1 MSAVKEREGND
12 SMMDAERI
20 GLELQQCR
28 SALEEKEALL
38 AAFSR
43 SMAILEL
50 APDGTILSANENFLT
65 LMAYQES
72 DIVGSHHRMLC
83 NPVHVESPE
92 YAEFWRRLHQ
102 GEVVSGTLQ
111 RMRSDGSR
119 LWLEATCNP
128 VFDAEGR
135 LLRVVS
141 IAADITAHIDD
152 SQEKHSVLRALNRSL
167 GVIEFSADGIIVG
180 ANGNYLK
187 TMGYLPEEIVG
198 KHHRFLCE
206 PDYVGSQE
214 YENFW
219 RDVNQGRFF
228 SGRFKRIARDGR
240 PVWWEATYT
249 PVFDLEGKPIKI
261 ISIGSDV
268 SYRMVRE
275 QRDREYQH
283 LLSLGINETD
293 NAVFITN
300 EANHIVFHNTGFSR
314 MLGFTAEEVIGRRPR
329 ELFEG
334 QTAILKMIEDCYA
347 VIAEGRSFHGEEMMV
362 DKQGHP
368 LWVSTVVNPILDGDG
383 KLINAVCILT
393 DITNTKMHEVLQY
406 KALNAMVREAT
417 LQEVLTMVCEELE
430 RMAPDVV
437 ASILRVD
444 EQGLLHPVA
453 GPSLPEEYSR
463 ALEGVAIGPNVGSC
477 GTAAFR
483 AEPVEVT
490 DISTDPL
497 WADYRHLV
505 LPTGLQ
511 ACWSTPIKSADGR
524 VIGTFAFYYHSKR
537 RPDPFHHR
545 LVDVSLHLCALAL
558 EREEARSRIHRL
570 AFYDS
575 LTGLPNRSLLLVNAN
590 QAIANAART
599 KIPLAVLFI
608 DLDRFKQINDS
619 LGHQAGDEL
628 LRTVASRLQIEARK
642 SDIVGRLSGDEF
654 VIVLAQCDLN
664 RVTDVVKRI
673 QASLSLPCHIA
684 GVAITPSASI
694 GISLFPDNGETIEI
708 LLHRADMAMYQTKA
722 KNRGRFSFFS
732 EEMNSQAQERLA
744 LEGALR
750 DALRG
755 GDFEL
760 HYQPQVN
767 FHTGLLHGVEAL
779 ARWHHDQLG
788 QVSPARFIPI
798 AEECGLI
805 GELGKWA
812 LEEACSQ
819 LYDWRRRGI
828 QVPSVSV
835 NLSSTNF
842 HDLELPQFIA
852 GLLQRFELA
861 PGDLTLEITETVM
874 MDTNPST
881 TRTIREVHAQ
891 GVKLA
896 MDDFGTG
903 YSSLGYLRN
912 LPVCELKLDQ
922 SFVRDMDRDETVL
935 ALTNAVIRIGES
947 LDLIVV
953 AEGVEDKRQYDLL
966 KQQGCDVAQGYLFS
980 RPMLAG
986 VFEHWLKNFKIDNY
1000 L

>member
-20 GLELQQCR
+20 GLELEQCR
-28 SALEEKEALL
+28 SSLAEKEALL

-65 LMAYQES
+65 LMAYRRS
-72 DIVGSHHRMLC
+72 DIVGHHHRMLC
-83 NPVHVESPE
+83 NPVHAESPE

-128 VFDAEGR
+128 VFDSDGQ

-214 YENFW
+214 YDNFW

-300 EANHIVFHNTGFSR
+300 DANHIVFHNTGFSR

-334 QTAILKMIEDCYA
+334 QTAILKLIEDCYA

-406 KALNAMVREAT
+406 KALNAMVREAS
-417 LQEVLTMVCEELE
+417 LQEVLTMVCVELE
-430 RMAPDVV
+430 RMAPDVA

-463 ALEGVAIGPNVGSC
+463 ALEGVAIGPSVGSC

-490 DISTDPL
+490 DIATDPL

-511 ACWSTPIKSADGR
+511 SCWSTPIKSADGR
-524 VIGTFAFYYHSKR
+524 VIGTFAFYYHGKR

-722 KNRGRFSFFS
+722 NNRGRFSFFS

-760 HYQPQVN
+760 HYQPQIN

-812 LEEACSQ
+812 LEEACFQ
-819 LYDWRRRGI
+819 LHDWRRRGVN
-828 QVPSVSV
+828 VPSVSV

-922 SFVRDMDRDETVL
+922 SFVRDMDRDQTVL

-980 RPMLAG
+980 RPMLAT
-986 VFEHWLKNFKIDNY
+986 VFEHWLKNFKIDNF

>member
-28 SALEEKEALL
+28 SSLEEKEALL
-38 AAFSR
+38 TAFSR

-50 APDGTILSANENFLT
+50 APDGTILSANDNFLT
-65 LMAYQES
+65 LMAYRQN
-72 DIVGSHHRMLC
+72 DIVGHHHRMLC
-83 NPVHVESPE
+83 NPAHAESPE
-92 YAEFWRRLHQ
+92 YTEFWRRLHQ

-128 VFDAEGR
+128 VFDAEGH

-152 SQEKHSVLRALNRSL
+152 SQEKHSVLRAINRSL
-167 GVIEFSADGIIVG
+167 GVIEFSADGVIVG

-198 KHHRFLCE
+198 KHHRVLCE

-249 PVFDLEGKPIKI
+249 PVLDLAGKPIKI

-300 EANHIVFHNTGFSR
+300 DANHIVFHNTGFSR

-334 QTAILKMIEDCYA
+334 QTAILKLIEDCYA
-347 VIAEGRSFHGEEMMV
+347 VIAEGRSFHGEEMMI

-406 KALNAMVREAT
+406 KALNAMVREAS
-417 LQEVLTMVCEELE
+417 LQEVLTMVCVELE

-453 GPSLPEEYSR
+453 GPSLPQEYSR
-463 ALEGVAIGPNVGSC
+463 ALEGLAIGPSVGSC

-490 DISTDPL
+490 DIATDPL
-497 WADYRHLV
+497 WADYRDLV

-511 ACWSTPIKSADGR
+511 SCWSTPIKSADGR
-524 VIGTFAFYYHSKR
+524 VIGTFAFYYHGKR
-537 RPDPFHHR
+537 RPDAFHHR

-599 KIPLAVLFI
+599 TIPLAVLFI

-654 VIVLAQCDLN
+654 VVVLAQCDLN

-673 QASLSLPCHIA
+673 QNSLSQPCHIA

-694 GISLFPDNGETIEI
+694 GVSLFPDNGDTIEI

-732 EEMNSQAQERLA
+732 DEMNSQAQERLA

-812 LEEACSQ
+812 LEEACFQ
-819 LYDWRRRGI
+819 LHDWRRRGI
-828 QVPSVSV
+828 DVPSVSV

-852 GLLQRFELA
+852 GLLQRYDLA

-922 SFVRDMDRDETVL
+922 SFVRDMDRDQTVL

-986 VFEHWLKNFKIDNY
+986 IFEHWLKNFKIDNY

>member
-28 SALEEKEALL
+28 SSLEEKEALL

-50 APDGTILSANENFLT
+50 APDGTILSANDNFLT
-65 LMAYQES
+65 LMAYRQS
-72 DIVGSHHRMLC
+72 DIVGHHHRMLC
-83 NPVHVESPE
+83 NPTHAESPE

-128 VFDAEGR
+128 VFDSDGK

-300 EANHIVFHNTGFSR
+300 DANHIVFHNTGFSR

-334 QTAILKMIEDCYA
+334 QTAILKLIEDCYA

-406 KALNAMVREAT
+406 KTLNAMVREAS
-417 LQEVLTMVCEELE
+417 LQEVLTMVCVELE
-430 RMAPDVV
+430 RIAPDVV

-444 EQGLLHPVA
+444 ENGLLHPVA
-453 GPSLPEEYSR
+453 GPSLPEAYNR
-463 ALEGVAIGPNVGSC
+463 AIEGVAIGPCVGSC

-483 AEPVEVT
+483 AEPVEVI
-490 DISTDPL
+490 DIATDPL
-497 WADYRHLV
+497 WTDYRDLL
-505 LPTGLQ
+505 LPTGLES
-511 ACWSTPIKSADGR
+511 CWSTPIKSADGR
-524 VIGTFAFYYHSKR
+524 VIGTFAFYYQGKR

-575 LTGLPNRSLLLVNAN
+575 LTGLPNRSLLLVSAN

-599 KIPLAVLFI
+599 HIPLAVLFI

-684 GVAITPSASI
+684 GVALTPSASI

-722 KNRGRFSFFS
+722 NNRGRFSFFS
-732 EEMNSQAQERLA
+732 DEMNSQAQERLA

-812 LEEACSQ
+812 LEEACFQ
-819 LYDWRRRGI
+819 LHDWRRRGI
-828 QVPSVSV
+828 NVPSVSV

-922 SFVRDMDRDETVL
+922 SFVRDMDRDQTVL

-980 RPMLAG
+980 RPMLAT
-986 VFEHWLKNFKIDNY
+986 VFEHWLKNFKIDNF

>member
-1 MSAVKEREGND
+1 
-12 SMMDAERI
+12 MMDGER
-20 GLELQQCR
+20 LSQELQQYR
-28 SALEEKEALL
+28 SALAEKEALL
-38 AAFSR
+38 TAFSR

-50 APDGTILSANENFLT
+50 APDGTILAANDNFLT
-65 LMAYQES
+65 LMAYQQS
-72 DIVGSHHRMLC
+72 DIVGRHHSMLC
-83 NPVHVESPE
+83 NPEHAGSPE

-128 VFDAEGR
+128 VFDAQGR
-135 LLRVVS
+135 LQRIIS
-141 IAADITAHIDD
+141 IAADVTAHIDD
-152 SQEKHSVLRALNRSL
+152 SQEKNSILRALNRSL
-167 GVIEFSADGIIVG
+167 GVIEFTADGIIVG

-187 TMGYLPEEIVG
+187 TMGYLPAEIVG

-206 PDYVGSQE
+206 PEYVNSQE

-228 SGRFKRIARDGR
+228 SGRFKRMARDGR

-249 PVFDLEGKPIKI
+249 PVFDVEGKPVKI
-261 ISIGSDV
+261 ISIGADV

-300 EANHIVFHNTGFSR
+300 DADHIVFHNTGFSR
-314 MLGFTAEEVIGRRPR
+314 MLGFAADEVIGRRPR

-334 QTAILKMIEDCYA
+334 QPAILKLIDDCYA
-347 VIAEGRSFHGEEMMV
+347 VIAQGRSFHGEEMMI

-383 KLINAVCILT
+383 KLINAVSILT
-393 DITNTKMHEVLQY
+393 DITNAKMHEVLQY
-406 KALNAMVREAT
+406 KALNAMVREAS
-417 LQEVLTMVCEELE
+417 LHEVLTMVCEELE
-430 RMAPDVV
+430 RIAPDVV
-437 ASILRVD
+437 ASILLVD
-444 EQGLLHPVA
+444 EHGLLHPIA
-453 GPSLPEEYSR
+453 GPSLPEEYNR
-463 ALEGVAIGPNVGSC
+463 AIEGIAIGPNVGSC

-483 AEPVEVT
+483 AEPVEVY
-490 DISTDPL
+490 DIETDPL
-497 WADYRHLV
+497 WTDYKHLV
-505 LPTGLQ
+505 LPMGLQ
-511 ACWSTPIKSADGR
+511 SCWSTPITSADGR
-524 VIGTFAFYYHSKR
+524 VIGTFAFYYYGKR
-537 RPDPFHHR
+537 RPDAFHHR
-545 LVDVSLHLCALAL
+545 LVEISLHLCALAL
-558 EREEARSRIHRL
+558 EREETRSRIHQL
-570 AFYDS
+570 AFYDA
-575 LTGLPNRSLLLVNAN
+575 LTGLPNRSLLLVKAN

-619 LGHQAGDEL
+619 LSHQAGDEL
-628 LRTVASRLQIEARK
+628 LRTVAGRLQIEARK

-654 VIVLAQCDLN
+654 VVVLTQCDLH

-673 QASLSLPCHIA
+673 QANLSLPCQVA
-684 GVAITPSASI
+684 GITLTPSASI
-694 GISLFPDNGETIEI
+694 GISLFPDNGETIEM

-732 EEMNSQAQERLA
+732 DEMNTQAQERLA

-760 HYQPQVN
+760 HYQPQIN
-767 FHTGLLHGVEAL
+767 FNSGLLHGVEAL
-779 ARWHHDQLG
+779 ARWRHPQLG

-812 LEEACSQ
+812 LEEACYQ
-819 LYDWRRRGI
+819 LSDWRRRGI
-828 QVPSVSV
+828 DVPSVSV

-842 HDLELPQFIA
+842 HDLELPQFIQ
-852 GLLQRFELA
+852 GLLQRYALA
-861 PGDLTLEITETVM
+861 PTDLTLEITETVM

-881 TRTIREVHAQ
+881 TRTIREVHAL

-922 SFVRDMDRDETVL
+922 SFVRDMNVDDTVL
-935 ALTNAVIRIGES
+935 ALTSAVIRIGES
-947 LDLIVV
+947 LHLTVV
-953 AEGVEDKRQYDLL
+953 AEGVENKQQYDLL
-966 KQQGCDVAQGYLFS
+966 KLQGCDVAQGYLFS
-980 RPMLAG
+980 RPMPADN
-986 VFEHWLKNFKIDNY
+986 FELWLESFNIDNF
-1000 L
+1000 LSIPSAP

>member
-1 MSAVKEREGND
+1 M
-12 SMMDAERI
+12 MMDGEHI
-20 GLELQQCR
+20 SQELQQCR
-28 SALEEKEALL
+28 ASLEEKDALL

-50 APDGTILSANENFLT
+50 APDGTILSANDNFLT
-65 LMAYQES
+65 LMAYRRG
-72 DIVGSHHRMLC
+72 DIVGHHHRMLC
-83 NPVHVESPE
+83 NPEYAKSPE
-92 YAEFWRRLHQ
+92 YAEFWRRLHA
-102 GEVVSGTLQ
+102 GEVVAGTLQ

-128 VFDAEGR
+128 VFDADGK
-135 LLRVVS
+135 LQHVVS
-141 IAADITAHIDD
+141 IAADITAHVDD
-152 SQEKHSVLRALNRSL
+152 SQENHSVLRALNRSL
-167 GVIEFSADGIIVG
+167 GVIEFSADGVIVA
-180 ANGNYLK
+180 ANSNYLK

-198 KHHRFLCE
+198 KHHGLLCDPE
-206 PDYVGSQE
+206 YVASQE

-240 PVWWEATYT
+240 PIWWEATYT
-249 PVFDLEGKPIKI
+249 PVLDVDGLPIKI

-300 EANHIVFHNTGFSR
+300 DANHIVFHNIGFSR
-314 MLGFTAEEVIGRRPR
+314 MLGFAAEEVIGKRPR

-334 QTAILKMIEDCYA
+334 QTAILKLIDDCYD
-347 VIAEGRSFHGEEMMV
+347 VIAQGNSFHGEEMMV

-383 KLINAVCILT
+383 KLLNAVCILT

-406 KALNAMVREAT
+406 KALNAMVREAS
-417 LQEVLTMVCEELE
+417 LQEVLTMVCLELE
-430 RMAPDVV
+430 HIAPDVI
-437 ASILRVD
+437 ASVLRVD

-453 GPSLPEEYSR
+453 GPRLPEAYNQ
-463 ALEGVAIGPNVGSC
+463 AIEGVPIGPMVGSC

-490 DISTDPL
+490 DIANDPL
-497 WADYRHLV
+497 WEDYKHLV
-505 LPTGLQ
+505 LPMGLQ
-511 ACWSTPIKSADGR
+511 SCWSTPIKSADGR
-524 VIGTFAFYYHSKR
+524 VIGTLAFYYHGKR
-537 RPDPFHHR
+537 KADAFHHR

-558 EREEARSRIHRL
+558 EREETRSRIHQL

-575 LTGLPNRSLLLVNAN
+575 LTGLPNRSLLMVKAN

-599 KIPLAVLFI
+599 RIPLAVLFI

-628 LRTVASRLQIEARK
+628 LRTVAARLQIEARK

-654 VIVLAQCDLN
+654 VIVLAQCDLH

-673 QASLSLPCHIA
+673 QTNLSLPCHIA
-684 GVAITPSASI
+684 GVALTPLASI
-694 GISLFPDNGETIEI
+694 GIALFPDNGDTIEI
-708 LLHRADMAMYQTKA
+708 LLHRADMAMYQTKE

-732 EEMNSQAQERLA
+732 DEMNTQAQERLA

-760 HYQPQVN
+760 HYQPQVDVR
-767 FHTGLLHGVEAL
+767 TGLLHGVEAL

-819 LYDWRRRGI
+819 LNDWRRRGI
-828 QVPSVSV
+828 KVPSISV

-842 HDLELPQFIA
+842 HDLDLPQFIS
-852 GLLQRFELA
+852 GLLQRYELS

-881 TRTIREVHAQ
+881 TRTIHEIHAQ

-912 LPVCELKLDQ
+912 LPVSELKLDQ
-922 SFVRDMDRDETVL
+922 SFVRDMNRDETVL

-947 LDLIVV
+947 LKLTVV
-953 AEGVEDKRQYDLL
+953 AEGVEDKAQYQLL

-980 RPMLAG
+980 RPMLSEI
-986 VFEHWLKNFKIDNY
+986 FEHWLKNFKIDNF

>member
-1 MSAVKEREGND
+1 
-12 SMMDAERI
+12 MMDAERI
-20 GLELQQCR
+20 GLELEQCR
-28 SALEEKEALL
+28 SSLAEKEALL

-65 LMAYQES
+65 LMAYRRS
-72 DIVGSHHRMLC
+72 DIVGHHHRMLC
-83 NPVHVESPE
+83 NPVHAESPE

-300 EANHIVFHNTGFSR
+300 DANHIVFHNTGFSR

-334 QTAILKMIEDCYA
+334 QTAILKLIEDCYA

-406 KALNAMVREAT
+406 KALNAMVREAS
-417 LQEVLTMVCEELE
+417 LQEVLTMVCVELE
-430 RMAPDVV
+430 RMAPDVA

-463 ALEGVAIGPNVGSC
+463 ALEGVAIGPSVGSC

-490 DISTDPL
+490 DIATDPL
-497 WADYRHLV
+497 WAEYRHLV

-511 ACWSTPIKSADGR
+511 SCWSTPIKSADGR

-722 KNRGRFSFFS
+722 NNRGRFSFFS

-812 LEEACSQ
+812 LEEACFQ
-819 LYDWRRRGI
+819 LHDWRRRGI
-828 QVPSVSV
+828 NVPSVSV

-922 SFVRDMDRDETVL
+922 SFVRDMDRDQTVL

-980 RPMLAG
+980 RPMLAT
-986 VFEHWLKNFKIDNY
+986 VFEHWLKNFKIDNF

>member
-1 MSAVKEREGND
+1 M
-12 SMMDAERI
+12 MMDGEHI
-20 GLELQQCR
+20 SQELKQCR
-28 SALEEKEALL
+28 ASLEEKEALL

-43 SMAILEL
+43 SMAILAL
-50 APDGTILSANENFLT
+50 APDGTILSANDNFLS
-65 LMAYQES
+65 LMAYQEHEL
-72 DIVGSHHRMLC
+72 VGRHHRVLC
-83 NPVHVESPE
+83 NPDYVESPE
-92 YAEFWRRLHQ
+92 YAEFWRRLHL

-128 VFDAEGR
+128 VFDAQGK

-167 GVIEFSADGIIVG
+167 GVIEFSAEGVIVG

-198 KHHRFLCE
+198 KHHGFLCE
-206 PDYVGSQE
+206 PEYVSSQE

-249 PVFDLEGKPIKI
+249 PVFDMEGRAIKI
-261 ISIGSDV
+261 ISIGTDV

-300 EANHIVFHNTGFSR
+300 EANLIVFHNIGFSR
-314 MLGFTAEEVIGRRPR
+314 MLGFAAEEVIGKRPR

-334 QTAILKMIEDCYA
+334 QTAILKLIDDCYA
-347 VIAEGRSFHGEEMMV
+347 VIAE
-362 DKQGHP
+362 
-368 LWVSTVVNPILDGDG
+368 G

-406 KALNAMVREAT
+406 KALNAMVREAS
-417 LQEVLTMVCEELE
+417 LPEVLTMVCLELE
-430 RMAPDVV
+430 HIAPDII
-437 ASILRVD
+437 ASVLRVD

-453 GPSLPEEYSR
+453 GPRLPDAYNL
-463 ALEGVAIGPNVGSC
+463 AIEGVPIGPCVGSC

-483 AEPVEVT
+483 AEPVEVS
-490 DISTDPL
+490 DIENDPL
-497 WADYRHLV
+497 WADYKHLV
-505 LPTGLQ
+505 LPMGLQ
-511 ACWSTPIKSADGR
+511 SCWSTPIKSADGR
-524 VIGTFAFYYHSKR
+524 VIGTLAFYYHGKR
-537 RPDPFHHR
+537 KADAFHHR

-558 EREEARSRIHRL
+558 EREETRSRIHQL
-570 AFYDS
+570 AFYDA
-575 LTGLPNRSLLLVNAN
+575 LTGLPNRSLLLVKAN

-599 KIPLAVLFI
+599 GIPLAVLFI

-619 LGHQAGDEL
+619 LSHQAGDEL
-628 LRTVASRLQIEARK
+628 LRTVAARLQIEARK

-654 VIVLAQCDLN
+654 VIVLTQCNLHC
-664 RVTDVVKRI
+664 VTDVVKRI
-673 QASLSLPCHIA
+673 QQSLATPCHIA

-694 GISLFPDNGETIEI
+694 GISLFPENGESIEV
-708 LLHRADMAMYQTKA
+708 LLHRADMAMYQTKG

-732 EEMNSQAQERLA
+732 DEMNVKAQERLS

-750 DALRG
+750 DALLK

-760 HYQPQVN
+760 HYQPQIN
-767 FHTGLLHGVEAL
+767 IRSGLLHGVEAL
-779 ARWHHDQLG
+779 ARWHHPQLG
-788 QVSPARFIPI
+788 NVSPARFIPI

-812 LEEACSQ
+812 LEEACCQ
-819 LYDWRRRGI
+819 LHTWREHGTTI
-828 QVPSVSV
+828 PSISV

-842 HDLELPQFIA
+842 HDLELPNFIA
-852 GLLQRFELA
+852 TLMARYALS
-861 PGDLTLEITETVM
+861 PSDLTLEITETVM

-881 TRTIREVHAQ
+881 TRTIHAIHAQ
-891 GVKLA
+891 GIRLA

-912 LPVCELKLDQ
+912 LPVSELKLDQ
-922 SFVRDMDRDETVL
+922 SFVRDMTHDDTVR
-935 ALTNAVIRIGES
+935 ALTEAVIRIGES
-947 LDLIVV
+947 LNLTVV
-953 AEGVEDKRQYDLL
+953 AEGVEDRQQYQLL
-966 KQQGCDVAQGYLFS
+966 RQQGCDVVQGYLFA
-980 RPMLAG
+980 RPAPPDEFEPWLA
-986 VFEHWLKNFKIDNY
+986 NFRIENFF
-1000 L
+1000 

>member
-20 GLELQQCR
+20 GLELEQCR
-28 SALEEKEALL
+28 SSLAEKEALL

-65 LMAYQES
+65 LMAYRRS
-72 DIVGSHHRMLC
+72 DIVGHHHRMLC
-83 NPVHVESPE
+83 NPVHAESPE

-249 PVFDLEGKPIKI
+249 PVFDLEGTPIKI

-300 EANHIVFHNTGFSR
+300 DANHIVFHNTGFSR

-334 QTAILKMIEDCYA
+334 QTAILKLIEDCYA

-406 KALNAMVREAT
+406 KTLNAMVHEAS
-417 LQEVLTMVCEELE
+417 LQEVLTMVCVELE
-430 RMAPDVV
+430 RIAPDVV

-444 EQGLLHPVA
+444 EHGLLHPVA
-453 GPSLPEEYSR
+453 GPSLPEEYNR
-463 ALEGVAIGPNVGSC
+463 AVEGLAIGPCVGAC

-490 DISTDPL
+490 DIATDPL
-497 WADYRHLV
+497 WADYRDLV
-505 LPTGLQ
+505 LPAGLQ
-511 ACWSTPIKSADGR
+511 SCWSTPIKSADGR
-524 VIGTFAFYYHSKR
+524 VIGTFAFYYHGKR

-558 EREEARSRIHRL
+558 EREETRSRIHRL

-722 KNRGRFSFFS
+722 NNRGRFSFFS

-760 HYQPQVN
+760 HYQPQIN

-812 LEEACSQ
+812 LEEACFQ
-819 LYDWRRRGI
+819 LHDWRRRGI
-828 QVPSVSV
+828 NVPSVSV

-922 SFVRDMDRDETVL
+922 SFVRDMDRDQTVL

-980 RPMLAG
+980 RPMLAT
-986 VFEHWLKNFKIDNY
+986 VFEHWLKNFKIDNF

>member
-28 SALEEKEALL
+28 SSLEEKEALL

-65 LMAYQES
+65 LMAYQEG
-72 DIVGSHHRMLC
+72 DIVGCHHRMLC
-83 NPVHVESPE
+83 NPAHAESPE

-214 YENFW
+214 YDNFW

-300 EANHIVFHNTGFSR
+300 DANHIVFHNTGFSR

-334 QTAILKMIEDCYA
+334 QTAILKLIEDCYA

-406 KALNAMVREAT
+406 KTLNAMVREAS
-417 LQEVLTMVCEELE
+417 LQEVLTMVCVELE
-430 RMAPDVV
+430 RIAPDVV

-444 EQGLLHPVA
+444 DNGLLHPVA
-453 GPSLPEEYSR
+453 GPSLPDAYNR
-463 ALEGVAIGPNVGSC
+463 AIEGVAIGPCVGSC

-483 AEPVEVT
+483 AEPVEVV
-490 DISTDPL
+490 DIATDPL
-497 WADYRHLV
+497 WADYRDLV
-505 LPTGLQ
+505 LPTGLES
-511 ACWSTPIKSADGR
+511 CWSTPIKSADGR
-524 VIGTFAFYYHSKR
+524 VIGTFAFYYHGKR

-558 EREEARSRIHRL
+558 EREETRSRIHRL

-722 KNRGRFSFFS
+722 NNRGRFSFFS

-812 LEEACSQ
+812 LEEACFQ
-819 LYDWRRRGI
+819 LHDWRRRGI
-828 QVPSVSV
+828 NVPSVSV

-852 GLLQRFELA
+852 GLLERFELA

-980 RPMLAG
+980 RPMLAT
-986 VFEHWLKNFKIDNY
+986 VFEHWLKNFKIDNF

>member
-1 MSAVKEREGND
+1 M
-12 SMMDAERI
+12 MMDAEHI
-20 GLELQQCR
+20 SQELQQCR
-28 SALEEKEALL
+28 ASLEEKEALL

-50 APDGTILSANENFLT
+50 APDGTILSANDNFLT
-65 LMAYQES
+65 LMAYRRS
-72 DIVGSHHRMLC
+72 DIVGHHHRMLC
-83 NPVHVESPE
+83 NPEYAKSPE
-92 YAEFWRRLHQ
+92 YAEFWRRLHA
-102 GEVVSGTLQ
+102 GEVVAGTLQ

-128 VFDAEGR
+128 VFDAEGK
-135 LLRVVS
+135 LQHVVS
-141 IAADITAHIDD
+141 IAADITAHVDD
-152 SQEKHSVLRALNRSL
+152 SQENHSVLRALNRSL

-180 ANGNYLK
+180 ANSNYLK

-198 KHHRFLCE
+198 KHHGFLCDPE
-206 PDYVGSQE
+206 YVASQE

-240 PVWWEATYT
+240 PIWWEATYT
-249 PVFDLEGKPIKI
+249 PVLDVDGLPIKI

-300 EANHIVFHNTGFSR
+300 DTNYIVFHNTGFSR
-314 MLGFTAEEVIGRRPR
+314 MLGFAADEVIGKRPR

-334 QTAILKMIEDCYA
+334 QTAILKLIDDCYA
-347 VIAEGRSFHGEEMMV
+347 VIAQGNSFHGEEMMI

-406 KALNAMVREAT
+406 KALNAMVREAS
-417 LQEVLTMVCEELE
+417 LQEVLTMVCLELE
-430 RMAPDVV
+430 HIAPDII
-437 ASILRVD
+437 ASVLRVD

-453 GPSLPEEYSR
+453 GPRLPEAYNQ
-463 ALEGVAIGPNVGSC
+463 AIEGIPIGPCVGSC

-483 AEPVEVT
+483 AEPVEVF
-490 DISTDPL
+490 DIANDPL
-497 WADYRHLV
+497 WADYKHLV
-505 LPTGLQ
+505 LPMGLES
-511 ACWSTPIKSADGR
+511 CWSTPIKSADGR
-524 VIGTFAFYYHSKR
+524 VIGTLAFYYHGKR
-537 RPDPFHHR
+537 KADAFHHR

-558 EREEARSRIHRL
+558 EREETRSRIHQL

-575 LTGLPNRSLLLVNAN
+575 LTGLPNRSLLMVKAN

-599 KIPLAVLFI
+599 RIPLAVLFI

-628 LRTVASRLQIEARK
+628 LRTVAARLQIEARK

-673 QASLSLPCHIA
+673 QANLSLPCHIA
-684 GVAITPSASI
+684 GVALTPLASI
-694 GISLFPDNGETIEI
+694 GIALFPDNGDTIEI
-708 LLHRADMAMYQTKA
+708 LLHRADMAMYQTKE

-732 EEMNSQAQERLA
+732 DEMNTQAQERLA

-760 HYQPQVN
+760 HYQPQVDVR
-767 FHTGLLHGVEAL
+767 TGLLHGVEAL

-819 LYDWRRRGI
+819 LNDWRRRGI
-828 QVPSVSV
+828 RVPSVSV

-842 HDLELPQFIA
+842 HDLDLPQFIA
-852 GLLQRFELA
+852 GLLQRYELA

-881 TRTIREVHAQ
+881 TRTIHEIHAQ

-947 LDLIVV
+947 LNLIVV
-953 AEGVEDKRQYDLL
+953 AEGVEDKRQYHLL

-980 RPMLAG
+980 RPMLSEI
-986 VFEHWLKNFKIDNY
+986 FEHWLKNFKIDNF

>member
-28 SALEEKEALL
+28 SSLAEKEALL

-65 LMAYQES
+65 LMAYRQS
-72 DIVGSHHRMLC
+72 DIVGHHHRMLC
-83 NPVHVESPE
+83 NPAHAESPE

-300 EANHIVFHNTGFSR
+300 DANHIVFHNTGFSR

-406 KALNAMVREAT
+406 KALNAMVREAS
-417 LQEVLTMVCEELE
+417 LQEVLTMVCVELE

-463 ALEGVAIGPNVGSC
+463 ALEGVAIGPSVGSC

-490 DISTDPL
+490 DIATDPL

-511 ACWSTPIKSADGR
+511 SCWSTPIKSADGR
-524 VIGTFAFYYHSKR
+524 VIGTFAFYYHGKR
-537 RPDPFHHR
+537 RPDPFHQR

-732 EEMNSQAQERLA
+732 DEMNSQAQERLA

-812 LEEACSQ
+812 LEEACFQ
-819 LYDWRRRGI
+819 LHDWRRRGI
-828 QVPSVSV
+828 NVPSVSV

-980 RPMLAG
+980 RPMLAE
-986 VFEHWLKNFKIDNY
+986 VFEHWLKNFNIDNY

>member
-1 MSAVKEREGND
+1 
-12 SMMDAERI
+12 MMDAERI
-20 GLELQQCR
+20 GLELEQCR
-28 SALEEKEALL
+28 SSLAEKEALL

-65 LMAYQES
+65 LMAYRRS
-72 DIVGSHHRMLC
+72 DIVGHHHRMLC
-83 NPVHVESPE
+83 NPVHAESPE

-300 EANHIVFHNTGFSR
+300 DANHIVFHNTGFSR

-334 QTAILKMIEDCYA
+334 QTAILKLIEDCYA

-406 KALNAMVREAT
+406 KALNAMVREAS
-417 LQEVLTMVCEELE
+417 LQEVLTMVCVELE
-430 RMAPDVV
+430 RMAPDVA

-463 ALEGVAIGPNVGSC
+463 ALEGVAIGPSVGSC

-490 DISTDPL
+490 DIATDPL
-497 WADYRHLV
+497 WAEYRHLV

-511 ACWSTPIKSADGR
+511 SCWSTPIKSADGR

-722 KNRGRFSFFS
+722 SNRGRFSFFS

-812 LEEACSQ
+812 LEEACFQ
-819 LYDWRRRGI
+819 LHDWRRRGI
-828 QVPSVSV
+828 NVPSVSV

-922 SFVRDMDRDETVL
+922 SFVRDMDRDQTVL

-980 RPMLAG
+980 RPMLAT
-986 VFEHWLKNFKIDNY
+986 VFEHWLKNFKIDNF

>member
-28 SALEEKEALL
+28 ASLEEKEALL

-50 APDGTILSANENFLT
+50 APDGTILSANDNFLT
-65 LMAYQES
+65 LMAYRQN
-72 DIVGSHHRMLC
+72 DIVGHHHRMLC
-83 NPVHVESPE
+83 NPAHADSPE

-152 SQEKHSVLRALNRSL
+152 SQEKHSVLRAINRSL
-167 GVIEFSADGIIVG
+167 GVIEFSADGVIVG

-198 KHHRFLCE
+198 KHHRVLCE

-300 EANHIVFHNTGFSR
+300 DANHIVFHNTGFSR

-406 KALNAMVREAT
+406 KALNAMVREAS
-417 LQEVLTMVCEELE
+417 LQEVLTMVCVELE

-463 ALEGVAIGPNVGSC
+463 ALEGLAIGPSVGSC

-490 DISTDPL
+490 DIATDPL
-497 WADYRHLV
+497 WADYRDLV

-511 ACWSTPIKSADGR
+511 SCWSTPIKSADGR

-590 QAIANAART
+590 HAIANAART
-599 KIPLAVLFI
+599 KIPMAVLFI

-628 LRTVASRLQIEARK
+628 LRTVASRLQVEARK

-694 GISLFPDNGETIEI
+694 GISLFPDNGDTIEI

-722 KNRGRFSFFS
+722 QNRGRFSFFS
-732 EEMNSQAQERLA
+732 DEMNSQAQERLA

-812 LEEACSQ
+812 LEEACFQ
-819 LYDWRRRGI
+819 LHDWRRRGI
-828 QVPSVSV
+828 DVPSVSV

-852 GLLQRFELA
+852 GLLQRYDLA

-922 SFVRDMDRDETVL
+922 SFVRDMDRDQTVL

-986 VFEHWLKNFKIDNY
+986 IFEHWLKNFKIDNY

>member
-1 MSAVKEREGND
+1 M
-12 SMMDAERI
+12 MMDGEHI
-20 GLELQQCR
+20 GHELQQCR
-28 SALEEKEALL
+28 ASLEEKEALL

-50 APDGTILSANENFLT
+50 APDGTILSANDNFLT
-65 LMAYQES
+65 LMAYRKN
-72 DIVGSHHRMLC
+72 DIVGRHHRMLC
-83 NPVHVESPE
+83 NPEYAKSPE
-92 YAEFWRRLHQ
+92 YAEFWRRLHA

-128 VFDAEGR
+128 VFDAQGK
-135 LLRVVS
+135 LQHVVS
-141 IAADITAHIDD
+141 IAADITAHVDD

-180 ANGNYLK
+180 ANSNYLK

-198 KHHRFLCE
+198 KHHGFLCE
-206 PDYVGSQE
+206 PEYVASQE

-240 PVWWEATYT
+240 PIWWEATYT
-249 PVFDLEGKPIKI
+249 PVLDVDGQPIKI

-300 EANHIVFHNTGFSR
+300 DANHIVFHNTGFSR
-314 MLGFTAEEVIGRRPR
+314 MLGFAADEVIGKRPR

-334 QTAILKMIEDCYA
+334 QTAILKLIDDCYD
-347 VIAEGRSFHGEEMMV
+347 VIAQGNSFHGEEMMV

-406 KALNAMVREAT
+406 KALNAMVREAS
-417 LQEVLTMVCEELE
+417 LQEVLTMVCLELE
-430 RMAPDVV
+430 HISPDVV
-437 ASILRVD
+437 ASVLRVD
-444 EQGLLHPVA
+444 DQGLLHPVA
-453 GPSLPEEYSR
+453 GPQLPEAYNQ
-463 ALEGVAIGPNVGSC
+463 AIEGVPIGPKVGSC

-483 AEPVEVT
+483 AEPVEVV
-490 DISTDPL
+490 DIANDPL
-497 WADYRHLV
+497 WEDYRHLV
-505 LPTGLQ
+505 LPMGLES
-511 ACWSTPIKSADGR
+511 CWSTPIKSADGR
-524 VIGTFAFYYHSKR
+524 VIGTLAFYYHGKR
-537 RPDPFHHR
+537 HADAFHHR

-558 EREEARSRIHRL
+558 EREETRSRIHQL

-575 LTGLPNRSLLLVNAN
+575 LTGLPNRSLLMVKAN

-599 KIPLAVLFI
+599 RVPLAVLFI

-628 LRTVASRLQIEARK
+628 LRTVAARLQIEARK

-654 VIVLAQCDLN
+654 VIVLSQCDLH

-673 QASLSLPCHIA
+673 QANLSQPCHIA
-684 GVAITPSASI
+684 GVALTPLASI
-694 GISLFPDNGETIEI
+694 GIALFPDNGDTIEI
-708 LLHRADMAMYQTKA
+708 LLHRADMAMYQTKE

-732 EEMNSQAQERLA
+732 DDMNTQAQERLA

-760 HYQPQVN
+760 HYQPQIDVC
-767 FHTGLLHGVEAL
+767 TGLLHGVEAL

-812 LEEACSQ
+812 LEEACFQ
-819 LYDWRRRGI
+819 LNDWRKRDI
-828 QVPSVSV
+828 KVPSVSV

-842 HDLELPQFIA
+842 HDLDLPQFIS
-852 GLLQRFELA
+852 GLLQRYELA
-861 PGDLTLEITETVM
+861 PADLTLEITETVM

-881 TRTIREVHAQ
+881 TRTIHELHAQ

-912 LPVCELKLDQ
+912 LPVSELKLDQ
-922 SFVRDMDRDETVL
+922 SFVRDMNRDETVL

-947 LDLIVV
+947 LNLTVV

-980 RPMLAG
+980 RPMLAEI
-986 VFEHWLKNFKIDNY
+986 FEHWLKNFKIDNF

>member
-12 SMMDAERI
+12 SMMDADRI

-28 SALEEKEALL
+28 SSLAEKEALL

-65 LMAYQES
+65 LMAYRQS

-83 NPVHVESPE
+83 NPAHADSPE

-406 KALNAMVREAT
+406 KALNAMVREAS
-417 LQEVLTMVCEELE
+417 LQEVLTMVCMELE

-463 ALEGVAIGPNVGSC
+463 ALEGVAIGPSVGSC

-490 DISTDPL
+490 DIATDPL
-497 WADYRHLV
+497 WAEYRHLV

-511 ACWSTPIKSADGR
+511 SCWSTPIKSADGR
-524 VIGTFAFYYHSKR
+524 VIGTFAFYYHGKR
-537 RPDPFHHR
+537 RPDLFHHR

-722 KNRGRFSFFS
+722 NNRGRFSFFS
-732 EEMNSQAQERLA
+732 EDMNSQAQERLA

-819 LYDWRRRGI
+819 LHDWRRRGI
-828 QVPSVSV
+828 NVPSVSV

-852 GLLQRFELA
+852 GLLQRFDLA

-947 LDLIVV
+947 LDLTVV

>member
-1 MSAVKEREGND
+1 M
-12 SMMDAERI
+12 
-20 GLELQQCR
+20 
-28 SALEEKEALL
+28 
-38 AAFSR
+38 
-43 SMAILEL
+43 
-50 APDGTILSANENFLT
+50 
-65 LMAYQES
+65 
-72 DIVGSHHRMLC
+72 
-83 NPVHVESPE
+83 
-92 YAEFWRRLHQ
+92 
-102 GEVVSGTLQ
+102 
-111 RMRSDGSR
+111 
-119 LWLEATCNP
+119 LEATCNP
-128 VFDAEGR
+128 VFDSDGQ

-214 YENFW
+214 YDNFW

-300 EANHIVFHNTGFSR
+300 DANHIVFHNTGFSR

-334 QTAILKMIEDCYA
+334 QTAILKLIEDCYA

-406 KALNAMVREAT
+406 KALNAMVREAS
-417 LQEVLTMVCEELE
+417 LQEVLTMVCVELE
-430 RMAPDVV
+430 RMAPDVA

-463 ALEGVAIGPNVGSC
+463 ALEGVAIGPSVGSC

-490 DISTDPL
+490 DIATDPL

-511 ACWSTPIKSADGR
+511 SCWSTPIKSADGR
-524 VIGTFAFYYHSKR
+524 VIGTFAFYYHGKR

-722 KNRGRFSFFS
+722 NNRGRFSFFS

-760 HYQPQVN
+760 HYQPQIN

-812 LEEACSQ
+812 LEEACFQ
-819 LYDWRRRGI
+819 LHDWRRRGVN
-828 QVPSVSV
+828 VPSVSV

-922 SFVRDMDRDETVL
+922 SFVRDMDRDQTVL

-980 RPMLAG
+980 RPMLAT
-986 VFEHWLKNFKIDNY
+986 VFEHWLKNFKIDNF